1 MSAAAGYRGISFD
14 ARLAAVAA
22 MGFAGLVLAIGQIME
37 HAFGHEPCPL
47 CLMQRI
53 WFLIA
58 GLVAAFALADDP
70 RRPVWALLLA
80 LAALVG
86 AGFSIRQLWLQ
97 SLPADQVPAC
107 TAGINYMFRNYM
119 SSDDYP
125 GMDIIRA
132 MTSGTGDCAKVGW
145 TFLGLSFAGWALVG
159 FFMLVGLALLQHRL
173 RRA

>member
-1 MSAAAGYRGISFD
+1 MSGAARYFGVTPD

-22 MGFAGLVLAIGQIME
+22 MGCVGVILAFGQIME
-37 HAFGHEPCPL
+37 HAFGHVPCPL
-47 CLMQRI
+47 CLMQRL
-53 WFLIA
+53 WFLTA

-107 TAGINYMFRNYM
+107 TPPIDFMLQSG
-119 SSDDYP
+119 YP
-125 GMDIIRA
+125 GMEILRA
-132 MTSGTGDCAKVGW
+132 MTAGTGDCAKVGW
-145 TFLGLSFAGWALVG
+145 SLLGLSFAGWALVG
-159 FFMLVGLALLQHRL
+159 FLALMALALAQFRL

>member
-1 MSAAAGYRGISFD
+1 MSAAGYRGISFD

-107 TAGINYMFRNYM
+107 TVPIDLMLQNG
-119 SSDDYP
+119 YP
-125 GMDIIRA
+125 GEDIIRA
-132 MTSGTGDCAKVGW
+132 MTSGTGECANVGW

>member
-1 MSAAAGYRGISFD
+1 MSAAFGKLGVTPD
-14 ARLAAVAA
+14 ARMAALAA
-22 MGFAGLVLAIGQIME
+22 MGLAGLVLAIGQIME
-37 HAFGHEPCPL
+37 HAFGHVPCPL
-47 CLMQRI
+47 CLMQRL

-58 GLVAAFALADDP
+58 GLVAALALADDP

-86 AGFSIRQLWLQ
+86 GAFSIRQLWLQ

-107 TAGINYMFRNYM
+107 TPPIDFMLQSG
-119 SSDDYP
+119 YP
-125 GMDIIRA
+125 GMEIIRA

-145 TFLGLSFAGWALVG
+145 SLLGLSFAGWALVG
-159 FFMLVGLALLQHRL
+159 FLALVALALLQHRL